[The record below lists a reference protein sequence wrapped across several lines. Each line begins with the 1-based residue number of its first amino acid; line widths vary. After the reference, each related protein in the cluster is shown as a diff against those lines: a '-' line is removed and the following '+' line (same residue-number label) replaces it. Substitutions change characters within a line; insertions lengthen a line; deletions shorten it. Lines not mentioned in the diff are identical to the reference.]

1 MRICGPQHSFHMIRT
16 RISAGGLVALAENS
30 GMANSTVAL
39 ALIRKCLR
47 ILIASAILPELTHRI
62 DNYAWI
68 LRPANV
74 IVLAA

>member
-1 MRICGPQHSFHMIRT
+1 MRIGGPQHSFHMTRT
-16 RISAGGLVALAENS
+16 RISAGGLLALAENS
-30 GMANSTVAL
+30 GRVNSAVSL
-39 ALIRKCLR
+39 ALIRESLR

-74 IVLAA
+74 IAPAA